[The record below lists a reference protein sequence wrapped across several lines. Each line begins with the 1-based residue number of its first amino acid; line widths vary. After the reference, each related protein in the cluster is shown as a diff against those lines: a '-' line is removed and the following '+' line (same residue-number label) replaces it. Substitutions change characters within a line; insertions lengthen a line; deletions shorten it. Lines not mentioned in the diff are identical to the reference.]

1 MSQLKQKLAALPWQS
16 ARTGVAVKLLPEAG
30 EIYVLTESQDRIRKE
45 RVMRWRQLKW
55 LWQRLGEL
63 TGMELKRDAW
73 WLKLGAAKQRALS
86 AGRLVQVD
94 VPQNGDQL
102 QFSLRKDKLRG
113 VRKAEGR
120 YLLRT
125 NLTES
130 DPAQWWEFYIPLTH
144 VAEAFKNLQGD
155 LALRPIF
162 HRKEERI

>member
-1 MSQLKQKLAALPWQS
+1 M
-16 ARTGVAVKLLPEAG
+16 
-30 EIYVLTESQDRIRKE
+30 
-45 RVMRWRQLKW
+45 
-55 LWQRLGEL
+55 
-63 TGMELKRDAW
+63 
-73 WLKLGAAKQRALS
+73 
-86 AGRLVQVD
+86 D

-125 NLTES
+125 NLNES